1 MLDFFSLWVFG
12 KCHSMYRMW
21 AGIKILNQTRKIIH
35 NTINEN
41 IWKPFSV
48 LLSLLLTVDLP
59 YALIT

>member
-1 MLDFFSLWVFG
+1 
-12 KCHSMYRMW
+12 MYWMW